1 MYDSKKD
8 TTDHIEKVNHYIS
21 MFCSEMIKHAENHDK
36 SKLEDFEKPYFD
48 KFTPRL
54 SKSKYG
60 TQEYMDMLNDMK
72 IALDHHYEK
81 NSHHPQHY
89 EYGVDDMTLFDIV
102 EMFFDW
108 KSSSERHDDGD
119 IYISIETNKKRFNM
133 SHQLTNIFTNTAKYL
148 KWDK

>member
-72 IALDHHYEK
+72 TFVEAEVKAAEDGAGKGRQK
-81 NSHHPQHY
+81 NK
-89 EYGVDDMTLFDIV
+89 E
-102 EMFFDW
+102 
-108 KSSSERHDDGD
+108 
-119 IYISIETNKKRFNM
+119 
-133 SHQLTNIFTNTAKYL
+133 
-148 KWDK
+148 